1 MRTTPAP
8 MLRWG
13 QVVLAV
19 LMALTVMASSSTRST
34 AGIASPERL
43 DTVEWGADCS
53 VSYRLTPSNP
63 EAVAFVRVRYWAYD
77 AVRQRGTEMSAP
89 GDTLDLGAEIRG
101 PLEGTLAWQDTG
113 PATRLYVYVSSFDR
127 QGRSIGSTTSSGICQ
142 PKT

>member
-13 QVVLAV
+13 QTVLAL

-34 AGIASPERL
+34 AGSASPERL
-43 DTVEWGADCS
+43 DAVEWGADCS
-53 VSYRLTPSNP
+53 VTYRLTPSNP

-77 AVRQRGTEMSAP
+77 AVRERGTEMSAP
-89 GDTLDLGAEIRG
+89 GHTLHLDTATRG
-101 PLEGTLAWQDTG
+101 PLEGTLAWKDTG
-113 PATRLYVYVSSFDR
+113 PTTRLYVYVTSFDR
-127 QGRSIGSTTSSGICQ
+127 QGRSIGSTNSSGLCQ